1 VTRPVLPYAQ
11 PVRGVDHVSGS
22 AIRRAAADLLTLTID
37 SRRTLD
43 DAMETSQVFNSLEG
57 SDRGFA
63 RAIASTALRNLGHID
78 AALTPLLSR
87 PLPAVT
93 APIRALLR
101 AGVTQL
107 WLMNTPP
114 HAAVGETVEAAKAWP
129 EARSGGAFLNA
140 VLRRAD
146 RERPDFTAMPPQGV
160 WPEWLQAAFT
170 ETLGVEAADALAKAQ
185 LAEPILYLT
194 PKFDAARVA
203 AETGG
208 ETVPG
213 GAVRVPIGSV
223 EDMDGFAAGD
233 WWVQDV
239 AAMIP
244 AHLLD
249 PQAGETIIDLCAAPG
264 GKTLQL
270 AASGANVTAVD
281 RSAARL
287 RLLQENLAR
296 TGLSAT
302 VIAANA
308 DEWRPDEPALKI
320 LLDAPCSALG
330 TLRRHP
336 EGAWI
341 KRDADVA
348 RFPAAQARLLDSAL
362 DMLQPGGT
370 LIYCV
375 CTPLPAEG
383 VDIIDAAVARS
394 HVQRVPVLPQD
405 VPGFERSIT
414 QKGDVL
420 TLPGAVGDHDT
431 FYISRL
437 TKT

>member
-1 VTRPVLPYAQ
+1 M
-11 PVRGVDHVSGS
+11 SG
-22 AIRRAAADLLTLTID
+22 ADIRRAAADLLTLTLD

-43 DAMETSQVFNSLEG
+43 DAMDTSQIFNTLEG

-63 RAIASTALRNLGHID
+63 RAIASAALRNLGHID
-78 AALTPLLSR
+78 DALAPLLSR

-101 AGVTQL
+101 TGVTQL
-107 WLMNTPP
+107 WLMDTPP

-146 RERPDFTAMPPQGV
+146 RERPDFAAMSSV
-160 WPEWLQAAFT
+160 TIWPDWLQKAFT
-170 ETLGVEAADALAKAQ
+170 DALGEDAAIALAKAQ
-185 LAEPILYLT
+185 LSEPVLYLT
-194 PKFDAARVA
+194 PKADPQKVA

-208 ETVPG
+208 EAVPG
-213 GAVRVPIGSV
+213 GAVRVPGGSV
-223 EDMDGFAAGD
+223 EDKDGFAAGD

-244 AHLLD
+244 ARLLN
-249 PQAGETIIDLCAAPG
+249 PQPGDTVIDLCAAPG

-270 AASGANVTAVD
+270 AASGASVIAVD
-281 RSAARL
+281 RSAPRL
-287 RLLQENLAR
+287 RLLKENLAR
-296 TGLSAT
+296 TGLSAD

-308 DEWRPDEPALKI
+308 DEWRPDAPVAKI

-348 RFPAAQARLLDSAL
+348 RFPAAQARLLESAL

-370 LIYCV
+370 LVYCV

-383 VDIIDAAVARS
+383 VDIVEAAIAAGLVR
-394 HVQRVPVLPQD
+394 REPVSAGEI
-405 VPGFERSIT
+405 PGFENAIT
-414 QKGDVL
+414 PDGDIL
-420 TLPGAVGDHDT
+420 TLPGLAGDNDT
-431 FYISRL
+431 FFIARL
-437 TKT
+437 AKA

>member
-1 VTRPVLPYAQ
+1 MTRPVLPYAQ

-101 AGVTQL
+101 TGVTQL
-107 WLMNTPP
+107 WLMNTSP

-194 PKFDAARVA
+194 PKSDAARVA

-213 GAVRVPIGSV
+213 GAVRVPSGSV

-244 AHLLD
+244 ARLLN

-270 AASGANVTAVD
+270 AASGANVTAID

-287 RLLQENLAR
+287 RLLQENLGR

-405 VPGFERSIT
+405 VPGFEHSIT
-414 QKGDVL
+414 EKGDVL

>member
-1 VTRPVLPYAQ
+1 M
-11 PVRGVDHVSGS
+11 SG
-22 AIRRAAADLLTLTID
+22 ADIRRAAADLLTLTLD

-43 DAMETSQVFNSLEG
+43 DAMLTSQVFNTLEG

-63 RAIASTALRNLGHID
+63 RAIASTALRHLGWID
-78 AALTPLLSR
+78 TALAPLLSR

-101 AGVTQL
+101 TGVTQL
-107 WLMNTPP
+107 WLMDTPP
-114 HAAVGETVEAAKAWP
+114 HAAVGETVEAAKGWP

-146 RERPDFTAMPPQGV
+146 RERPDFARMSPLGI
-160 WPEWLQAAFT
+160 WPDWLQDLLVSAYGT
-170 ETLGVEAADALAKAQ
+170 DEAEELAKAQ
-185 LAEPILYLT
+185 LTEPTLYLT
-194 PKFDAARVA
+194 PKADADAVA
-203 AETGG
+203 AETDGIVMAGG
-208 ETVPG
+208 GV
-213 GAVRVPIGSV
+213 AVSTGSV
-223 EDMDGFAAGD
+223 EDMDGFASGD
-233 WWVQDV
+233 WWVQDL

-244 AHLLD
+244 SHLLD
-249 PQAGETIIDLCAAPG
+249 PQPDEMIVDLCAAPG

-270 AASGANVTAVD
+270 AAAGAHVTAVD
-281 RSAARL
+281 RSVPRL
-287 RLLQENLAR
+287 RFLKENLAR

-308 DEWRPDEPALKI
+308 DEWRPDAPVMKV

-341 KRDADVA
+341 KREAEVA
-348 RFPAAQARLLDSAL
+348 RFPAAQARLLDAAI
-362 DMLQPGGT
+362 DMLGPGGT

-383 VDIIDAAVARS
+383 IDIVEAALADG
-394 HVQRVPVLPQD
+394 RVHREAITAAD
-405 VPGFERSIT
+405 VPGFSHAIT
-414 QKGDVL
+414 ASGDVL
-420 TLPGAVGDHDT
+420 TRPGGESDHDI
-431 FYISRL
+431 FFISRL
-437 TKT
+437 KKA